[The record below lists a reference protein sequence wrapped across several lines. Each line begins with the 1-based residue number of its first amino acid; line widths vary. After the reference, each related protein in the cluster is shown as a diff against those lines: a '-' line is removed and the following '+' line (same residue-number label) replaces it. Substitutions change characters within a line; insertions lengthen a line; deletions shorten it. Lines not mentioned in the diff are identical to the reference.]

1 MARPDSAR
9 HRVFLP
15 GLARRLFQ
23 TAFLLAS
30 VWAGVRLAAGWS
42 LDGVEK
48 YCPFGGL
55 ETAYAFVTGNRFTC
69 AAGALNLALF
79 LALLLLTLA
88 ARKAFCGWVCPV
100 GSVAEALGLFGRR
113 LLGRRTGPAPGSEA
127 GPYCP
132 PARVDRPLRW
142 LRLPLLALVLAFT
155 WKTGELLFRGF
166 DPFYVLF
173 SAHGHDVKWWSYP
186 LLVGTL
192 GLAFLVP
199 VAWCRYLCPLGV
211 TLWPF
216 ARVAPL
222 KVTRVEEA
230 CTGCGACDR
239 ACPHGLEVAS
249 VGAVCSGE
257 CTLCL
262 ACARACPAEG
272 ALGLRLGRV
281 RR

>member
-1 MARPDSAR
+1 LAQPDSAR
-9 HRVFLP
+9 RRPFLP
-15 GLARRLFQ
+15 GLARRIFQ
-23 TAFLLAS
+23 AVFVAAS
-30 VWAGVRLAAGWS
+30 AWAGIRLAGGWS

-55 ETAYAFVTGNRFTC
+55 ETAYAYVTGNRFTC

-79 LALLLLTLA
+79 VALLLLTLL
-88 ARKAFCGWVCPV
+88 ARKAFCGWICPV
-100 GSVAEALGLFGRR
+100 GTVAEALGLLGRR
-113 LLGRRTGPAPGSEA
+113 LLGRRTGPVSGSDA
-127 GPYCP
+127 GPFCP

-155 WKTGELLFRGF
+155 WKTGELVFRGY

-173 SAHGHDVKWWSYP
+173 SAHGHDVKGWSYA
-186 LLVGTL
+186 LLAAVL

-222 KVTRVEEA
+222 QIARVQEA

-249 VGAVCSGE
+249 ARAVRSGE

-262 ACARACPAEG
+262 ACAGACPADG
-272 ALGLRLGRV
+272 ALELRLGRTP
-281 RR
+281 R